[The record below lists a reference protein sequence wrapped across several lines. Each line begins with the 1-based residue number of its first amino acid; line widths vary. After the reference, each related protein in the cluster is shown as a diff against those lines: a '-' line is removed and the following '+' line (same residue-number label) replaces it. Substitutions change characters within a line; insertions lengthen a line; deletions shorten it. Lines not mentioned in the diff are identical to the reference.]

1 MKYPHISDGTKD
13 AVIDK
18 LGGEDGVMRFL
29 AGEVVLQFID
39 RKLKTTDN
47 FDLTKFVG
55 KTWKIVDAETDVRA
69 ARLTEVDFAMVSGE
83 TCLRP
88 EDDGVMSGSEKLR
101 RLREGGNILLG
112 PNAFLALWR
121 EKDHQTLEWLYH
133 EKNAS
138 FFEFY
143 GELLEDRGGS
153 LFVLCIFREEHGNW
167 RWGYLW
173 IGQNRAARHIA
184 LTIKP

>member
-1 MKYPHISDGTKD
+1 MKYPHISEGTKD

-18 LGGEDGVMRFL
+18 LGGEEGAMRFL

-39 RKLKTTDN
+39 RKLQTTDP
-47 FDLTKFVG
+47 FDPTKFVG
-55 KTWKIVDAETDVRA
+55 KTWKVIDTETDARA
-69 ARLTEVDFAMVSGE
+69 ARLQEVDFARVNGE
-83 TCLRP
+83 VCLRP
-88 EDDGVMSGSEKLR
+88 EDGGAITGEEKLR

-112 PNAFLALWR
+112 SNAFLALWR
-121 EKDHQTLEWLYH
+121 EKDHQTLEWLFR

-143 GELLEDRGGS
+143 GELLMDRGGS
-153 LFVLCIFREEHGNW
+153 IFVLCVFREEHARW

-173 IGQNRAARHIA
+173 VGKDRTARHLA
-184 LTIKP
+184 LAIVP